1 MKNIKKYL
9 LLFFAATII
18 VSCGDADLEPVLS
31 LDKDLASGIQ
41 SEADLGA
48 VMNSAYDRMS
58 SSGYYGRNQII
69 DGDVRTDNMYSN
81 MNSGRFANS
90 SMDYSSTG
98 AGSWVNYYSVIAIC
112 NIVIA
117 ADAASLEGDQNGISY
132 IQGEAYAVRALVH
145 FDALKAYGQHFITGQ
160 GGASSL
166 GVPYVKTYKVS
177 ENLTPARG
185 TVASNVADITADL
198 TTAIAMMSGWT
209 QPVSSSYMTLAGA
222 YAVGARAL
230 LYAASVTG
238 DYSGAAS
245 MSKWVI
251 DNSGKSPVT
260 ASGFASS
267 YTTDNASNS
276 IFEIA
281 MSGSD
286 NPGINGI
293 AYILRGTS
301 YGDVRILTGDGAN
314 PDLLDLALERP
325 GDVRFAANMVGTAQ
339 GYPTVLGKFPT
350 MTGSD
355 NVTIIRVEEMHLIYA
370 EAMLWQGDAATA
382 LTYLNNI
389 PAIRGLG
396 ADYYK
401 EATLANILKERRV
414 EFYCEGL
421 RYDDLLRT
429 GQGMPL
435 IDSTKQLNDDRTG
448 TTPSYGDYNTAMPIY
463 QSELNAN
470 SNMVQNYG
478 Y

>member
-9 LLFFAATII
+9 LLFFAATLI

-31 LDKDLASGIQ
+31 LDKDLASGLKTE
-41 SEADLGA
+41 SDLGA

-81 MNSGRFANS
+81 MNSGRFASS
-90 SMDYSSTG
+90 SMDYTSQG

-132 IQGEAYAVRALVH
+132 IQGQAYAVRALVH

-166 GVPYVKTYKVS
+166 GVPYVKTYKVP

-198 TTAIAMMSGWT
+198 TTAITMMSGWT

-281 MSGSD
+281 MSGTD

-435 IDSTKQLNDDRTG
+435 IDSIKQLNDDRTG

>member
-41 SEADLGA
+41 SDDDLFA

-81 MNSGRFANS
+81 MNSGRFASS

-98 AGSWVNYYSVIAIC
+98 AGAWVNYYSVIAIC

-117 ADAASLEGDQNGISY
+117 ADGASLTGDQTAIAH
-132 IQGEAYAVRALVH
+132 IQGAAYAVRALVH

-198 TTAIAMMSGWT
+198 TTAIAMMDASYT
-209 QPVSSSYMTLAGA
+209 NSSYMTLAGA

-251 DNSGKSPVT
+251 DNSGRSPVT

-314 PDLLDLALERP
+314 PDLLDLALDRP

-448 TTPSYGDYNTAMPIY
+448 TTPAYGDYNTAMPIY

>member
-9 LLFFAATII
+9 LLFFAATLI

-31 LDKDLASGIQ
+31 LDKDLASGLKTE
-41 SEADLGA
+41 SDLGA

-81 MNSGRFANS
+81 MNSGRFASS
-90 SMDYSSTG
+90 SMDYTSQG

-132 IQGEAYAVRALVH
+132 IQGQAYAVRALVH

-166 GVPYVKTYKVS
+166 GVPYVKTYKVP

-198 TTAIAMMSGWT
+198 TTAITMMSGWT

-281 MSGSD
+281 MSGTD

-301 YGDVRILTGDGAN
+301 YGDVRILTGDGVN
-314 PDLLDLALERP
+314 PDLMDLALERP

-435 IDSTKQLNDDRTG
+435 IDSIKQLNDDRTG

>member
-9 LLFFAATII
+9 LLFFAATLI

-31 LDKDLASGIQ
+31 LDKDLASGLKTE
-41 SEADLGA
+41 SDLGA

-81 MNSGRFANS
+81 MNSGRFASS
-90 SMDYSSTG
+90 SMDYTSQG

-132 IQGEAYAVRALVH
+132 IQGQAYAVRALVH

-166 GVPYVKTYKVS
+166 GVPYVKTYKVP

-198 TTAIAMMSGWT
+198 TTAITMMSGWT

-281 MSGSD
+281 MSGTD

-435 IDSTKQLNDDRTG
+435 IDSIKQLNDDRTG
-448 TTPSYGDYNTAMPIY
+448 TTPAYGDYNTAMPIY

>member
-9 LLFFAATII
+9 LLFFAATLI

-31 LDKDLASGIQ
+31 LDKDLASGLKTE
-41 SEADLGA
+41 SDLGA

-81 MNSGRFANS
+81 MNSGRFASS
-90 SMDYSSTG
+90 SMDYTSQG

-132 IQGEAYAVRALVH
+132 IQGQAYAVRALVH

-166 GVPYVKTYKVS
+166 GVPYVKTYKVP

-198 TTAIAMMSGWT
+198 TTAITMMSGWT

-281 MSGSD
+281 MSGTD

-301 YGDVRILTGDGAN
+301 YGDVRILTGDGVN
-314 PDLLDLALERP
+314 PDLYDLALERP

-435 IDSTKQLNDDRTG
+435 IDSIKQLNDDRTG
-448 TTPSYGDYNTAMPIY
+448 TTPAYGDYNTAMPIY

>member
-1 MKNIKKYL
+1 
-9 LLFFAATII
+9 
-18 VSCGDADLEPVLS
+18 
-31 LDKDLASGIQ
+31 
-41 SEADLGA
+41 
-48 VMNSAYDRMS
+48 MNSAYDRMS

-81 MNSGRFANS
+81 MNSGRFASS
-90 SMDYSSTG
+90 SMDYNSQG

-166 GVPYVKTYKVS
+166 GVPYVKTYKVP

-198 TTAIAMMSGWT
+198 TTAITMMSGWT

-281 MSGSD
+281 MSGTD

-301 YGDVRILTGDGAN
+301 YGDVRILTGDGVN
-314 PDLLDLALERP
+314 PDLMDLALERP

-448 TTPSYGDYNTAMPIY
+448 TTPAYGDYNTAMPIY

>member
-41 SEADLGA
+41 SDADLSA

-81 MNSGRFANS
+81 MNSGRFASS
-90 SMDYSSTG
+90 SMDYTSQG

-117 ADAASLEGDQNGISY
+117 ADAASLEGDQDGISY

-166 GVPYVKTYKVS
+166 GVPYVKTYKVP

-198 TTAIAMMSGWT
+198 TTAITMMSGWT

-286 NPGINGI
+286 NPGINGV

-448 TTPSYGDYNTAMPIY
+448 TTPAYGDYNTAMPIY

>member
-9 LLFFAATII
+9 LFFFAATII
-18 VSCGDADLEPVLS
+18 VSCGDEDLEPVLS
-31 LDKDLASGIQ
+31 LDKDLASGIK
-41 SEADLGA
+41 SEADLGS
-48 VMNSAYDRMS
+48 VLNSAYDRMA

-81 MNSGRFANS
+81 MNSGRFASS
-90 SMDYSSTG
+90 SMDYSSQG

-112 NIVIA
+112 NIVIG
-117 ADAASLEGDQNGISY
+117 ADAASLEGDQNGISF
-132 IQGEAYAVRALVH
+132 IQGQAHALRALVH

-160 GGASSL
+160 GGGSSL
-166 GVPYVKTYKVS
+166 GVPYVKTYKVP
-177 ENLTPARG
+177 ENLSPARG
-185 TVASNVADITADL
+185 TVGSNVADITADI
-198 TTAIAMMSGWT
+198 TTGIAMMSGWT

-230 LYAASVTG
+230 LYAGSVDSSLYATAG
-238 DYSGAAS
+238 TMA
-245 MSKWVI
+245 KWVI
-251 DNSGKSPVT
+251 DNSGKSPVS
-260 ASGFASS
+260 AAGFAAS

-276 IFEIA
+276 LLEIA

-301 YGDVRILTGDGAN
+301 YGDVRILTGTGTN
-314 PDLLDLALERP
+314 PDLYDIADAA
-325 GDVRFAANMVGTAQ
+325 DVRFAPNMVGTAQ

-350 MTGSD
+350 MTGTD

-370 EAMLWQGDAATA
+370 EAMLRGGDAATA

-396 ADYYK
+396 ANYYAS
-401 EATLANILKERRV
+401 ATLDNILQERRK

-435 IDSTKQLNDDRTG
+435 IDSTKQLNDDKTG
-448 TTPSYGDYNTAMPIY
+448 TTPAYGDYNTAMPIY

-470 SNMVQNYG
+470 PNMVQNYG

>member
-18 VSCGDADLEPVLS
+18 VSCGDEDLEPVLS
-31 LDKDLASGIQ
+31 LDKDLASGIK
-41 SEADLGA
+41 SGDDLFA
-48 VMNSAYDRMS
+48 VLNSAYDRMA

-98 AGSWVNYYSVIAIC
+98 AGSWVNYYGVIAIC
-112 NIVIA
+112 NIVIGT
-117 ADAASLEGDQNGISY
+117 DASTLEGDQTYISHV
-132 IQGEAYAVRALVH
+132 QGAAHALRALVH

-166 GVPYVKTYKVS
+166 GVPYVKTYKVP
-177 ENLTPARG
+177 EYLTPARG

-198 TTAIAMMSGWT
+198 TSGIAMMDAQYT
-209 QPVSSSYMTLAGA
+209 NSSYMTLAGA

-251 DNSGKSPVT
+251 DNSGKSPVS

-276 IFEIA
+276 LLEIA

-301 YGDVRILTGDGAN
+301 YGDVRILTGTGAN
-314 PDLLDLALERP
+314 PDLYDIADAA
-325 GDVRFAANMVGTAQ
+325 DVRFAANMVGTAQ

-355 NVTIIRVEEMHLIYA
+355 NVTIIRIEEMHLIHA
-370 EAMLWQGDAATA
+370 EAKLWQGDAATA
-382 LTYLNNI
+382 LTFLNNI

-396 ADYYK
+396 ANYYT
-401 EATLANILKERRV
+401 EATLANILQERRK

-435 IDSTKQLNDDRTG
+435 IDTTKQLNDDRTG
-448 TTPSYGDYNTAMPIY
+448 STPSYGDYNTAMPIY

-470 SNMVQNYG
+470 PNMVQNYG

>member
-9 LLFFAATII
+9 LLFFAATLI

-31 LDKDLASGIQ
+31 LDKDLASGIKTE
-41 SEADLGA
+41 SDLSA

-81 MNSGRFANS
+81 MNSGRFASS
-90 SMDYSSTG
+90 SMDYTSQG

-117 ADAASLEGDQNGISY
+117 ADAASLEGDQDGISY

-166 GVPYVKTYKVS
+166 GVPYVKTYKVP

-198 TTAIAMMSGWT
+198 TTAITMMSGWT

-281 MSGSD
+281 MSGTD

-435 IDSTKQLNDDRTG
+435 IDSIKQLNDDRTG
-448 TTPSYGDYNTAMPIY
+448 TTPAYGDYNTAMPIY

>member
-41 SEADLGA
+41 SDDDLFA

-81 MNSGRFANS
+81 MNSGRFASS

-98 AGSWVNYYSVIAIC
+98 AGAWVNYYSVIAIC

-117 ADAASLEGDQNGISY
+117 ADGASLTGDQTAIAH
-132 IQGEAYAVRALVH
+132 IQGAAYAVRALVH

-198 TTAIAMMSGWT
+198 TTAIAMMDAKYT
-209 QPVSSSYMTLAGA
+209 NSSYMTLAGA

-286 NPGINGI
+286 NPGINGV

-301 YGDVRILTGDGAN
+301 YGDVRILTGNGAN

-448 TTPSYGDYNTAMPIY
+448 TTPAYGDYNTAMPIY

>member
-41 SEADLGA
+41 SDDDLFA

-58 SSGYYGRNQII
+58 SSGYYGRTEII
-69 DGDVRTDNMYSN
+69 NGDVRTDNMYSN

-98 AGSWVNYYSVIAIC
+98 AGAWVNYYSVIAIC

-117 ADAASLEGDQNGISY
+117 ADGASLTGDQTAIAH
-132 IQGEAYAVRALVH
+132 IQGAAYAVRALVH

-198 TTAIAMMSGWT
+198 TTAIAMMDASYT
-209 QPVSSSYMTLAGA
+209 NSSYMTLAGA

-286 NPGINGI
+286 NPGINGV

-301 YGDVRILTGDGAN
+301 YGDVRILTGNGAN

-448 TTPSYGDYNTAMPIY
+448 TTPAYGDYNTAMPIY

>member
-41 SEADLGA
+41 SDDDLFA

-58 SSGYYGRNQII
+58 SSGYYGRTEII
-69 DGDVRTDNMYSN
+69 NGDVRTDNMYSN
-81 MNSGRFANS
+81 MNSGRFASS

-98 AGSWVNYYSVIAIC
+98 AGAWVNYYSVIAIC

-117 ADAASLEGDQNGISY
+117 ADGASLTGDQTAIAH
-132 IQGEAYAVRALVH
+132 IQGAAYAVRALVH

-198 TTAIAMMSGWT
+198 TTAIAMMDASYT
-209 QPVSSSYMTLAGA
+209 NSSYMTLAGA

-251 DNSGKSPVT
+251 DNSGRSPVT

-301 YGDVRILTGDGAN
+301 YGDVRILTGDGPN

-448 TTPSYGDYNTAMPIY
+448 TTPAYGDYNTAMPIY

>member
-9 LLFFAATII
+9 LLFFAATLI

-31 LDKDLASGIQ
+31 LDKDLASGLKTE
-41 SEADLGA
+41 SDLGA

-81 MNSGRFANS
+81 MNSGRFASS
-90 SMDYSSTG
+90 SMDYTSQG

-132 IQGEAYAVRALVH
+132 IQGQAYAVRALVH

-166 GVPYVKTYKVS
+166 GVPYVKTYKVP

-198 TTAIAMMSGWT
+198 TTAITMMSGWT

-281 MSGSD
+281 MSGTD

-314 PDLLDLALERP
+314 PDLYDLALERP

-435 IDSTKQLNDDRTG
+435 IDSIKQLNDDRTG
-448 TTPSYGDYNTAMPIY
+448 TTPAYGDYNTAMPIY

>member
-41 SEADLGA
+41 SDDDLFA

-58 SSGYYGRNQII
+58 SSGYYGRTEII
-69 DGDVRTDNMYSN
+69 NGDVRTDNMYSN
-81 MNSGRFANS
+81 MNSGRFASS
-90 SMDYSSTG
+90 SMDYNSQG

-117 ADAASLEGDQNGISY
+117 ADGASLTGDQTAIAH
-132 IQGEAYAVRALVH
+132 IQGAAYAVRALVH

-198 TTAIAMMSGWT
+198 TTAIAMMDASYT
-209 QPVSSSYMTLAGA
+209 NSSYMTLAGA

-251 DNSGKSPVT
+251 DNSGRSPVT

-448 TTPSYGDYNTAMPIY
+448 TTPAYGDYNTAMPIY

>member
-41 SEADLGA
+41 SDDDLFA

-81 MNSGRFANS
+81 MNSGRFASS

-98 AGSWVNYYSVIAIC
+98 AGAWVNYYSVIAIC

-117 ADAASLEGDQNGISY
+117 ADGASLTGDQTAIAH
-132 IQGEAYAVRALVH
+132 IQGAAYAVRALVH

-198 TTAIAMMSGWT
+198 TTAIAMMDASYT
-209 QPVSSSYMTLAGA
+209 NSSYMTLAGA

-301 YGDVRILTGDGAN
+301 YGDVRILTGNGAN

-448 TTPSYGDYNTAMPIY
+448 TTPAYGDYNTAMPIY

>member
-41 SEADLGA
+41 SDDDLFA

-81 MNSGRFANS
+81 MNSGRFASS

-98 AGSWVNYYSVIAIC
+98 AGAWVNYYSVIAIC

-117 ADAASLEGDQNGISY
+117 ADGASLTGDQTAIAH
-132 IQGEAYAVRALVH
+132 IQGAAYAVRALVH

-198 TTAIAMMSGWT
+198 TTAIAMMDASYT
-209 QPVSSSYMTLAGA
+209 NSSYMTLAGA

-251 DNSGKSPVT
+251 DNSGRSPVT

-286 NPGINGI
+286 NPGINGV

-301 YGDVRILTGDGAN
+301 YGDVRILTGNGAN

-448 TTPSYGDYNTAMPIY
+448 TTPAYGDYNTAMPIF

>member
-1 MKNIKKYL
+1 
-9 LLFFAATII
+9 
-18 VSCGDADLEPVLS
+18 
-31 LDKDLASGIQ
+31 
-41 SEADLGA
+41 
-48 VMNSAYDRMS
+48 
-58 SSGYYGRNQII
+58 
-69 DGDVRTDNMYSN
+69 
-81 MNSGRFANS
+81 
-90 SMDYSSTG
+90 
-98 AGSWVNYYSVIAIC
+98 
-112 NIVIA
+112 
-117 ADAASLEGDQNGISY
+117 
-132 IQGEAYAVRALVH
+132 
-145 FDALKAYGQHFITGQ
+145 
-160 GGASSL
+160 
-166 GVPYVKTYKVS
+166 
-177 ENLTPARG
+177 
-185 TVASNVADITADL
+185 
-198 TTAIAMMSGWT
+198 
-209 QPVSSSYMTLAGA
+209 MTLAGA

-281 MSGSD
+281 MSGTD

-355 NVTIIRVEEMHLIYA
+355 NVTIIRVEEMHVIYA

-396 ADYYK
+396 TDYY
-401 EATLANILKERRV
+401 
-414 EFYCEGL
+414 
-421 RYDDLLRT
+421 
-429 GQGMPL
+429 
-435 IDSTKQLNDDRTG
+435 
-448 TTPSYGDYNTAMPIY
+448 
-463 QSELNAN
+463 
-470 SNMVQNYG
+470 
-478 Y
+478 

>member
-41 SEADLGA
+41 SDDDLFA

-81 MNSGRFANS
+81 MNSGRFASS

-98 AGSWVNYYSVIAIC
+98 AGAWVNYYSVIAIC

-117 ADAASLEGDQNGISY
+117 ADGASLTGDQTAIAH
-132 IQGEAYAVRALVH
+132 IQGAAYAVRALVH

-198 TTAIAMMSGWT
+198 TTAIAMMDASYT
-209 QPVSSSYMTLAGA
+209 NSSYMTLAGA

-251 DNSGKSPVT
+251 DNSGRSPVT

-301 YGDVRILTGDGAN
+301 YGDVRILTGNGAN

-448 TTPSYGDYNTAMPIY
+448 TTPAYGDYNTAMPIY

>member
-41 SEADLGA
+41 SDDDLFA

-81 MNSGRFANS
+81 MNSGRFASS

-98 AGSWVNYYSVIAIC
+98 AGAWVNYYSVIAIC

-117 ADAASLEGDQNGISY
+117 ADGASLTGDQTAIAH
-132 IQGEAYAVRALVH
+132 IQGAAYAVRALVH

-198 TTAIAMMSGWT
+198 TTAIAMMDASYT
-209 QPVSSSYMTLAGA
+209 NSSYMTLAGA

-251 DNSGKSPVT
+251 DNSGRSPVT

-286 NPGINGI
+286 NPGINGV

-301 YGDVRILTGDGAN
+301 YGDVRILTGNGAN

-448 TTPSYGDYNTAMPIY
+448 TTPAYGDYNTAMPIY

>member
-9 LLFFAATII
+9 LLFFAATLI

-31 LDKDLASGIQ
+31 LDKDLASGLKTE
-41 SEADLGA
+41 SDLGA

-81 MNSGRFANS
+81 MNSGRFASS
-90 SMDYSSTG
+90 SMDYTSQG

-132 IQGEAYAVRALVH
+132 IQGQAYAVRALVH

-166 GVPYVKTYKVS
+166 GVPYVKTYKVP

-198 TTAIAMMSGWT
+198 TTAITMMSGWT

-281 MSGSD
+281 MSGTD

-301 YGDVRILTGDGAN
+301 YGDVRILTGDGVN
-314 PDLLDLALERP
+314 PDLMDLALERP

-435 IDSTKQLNDDRTG
+435 IDSIKQLNDDRTG
-448 TTPSYGDYNTAMPIY
+448 TTPAYGDYNTAMPIY

>member
-41 SEADLGA
+41 SDDDLFA

-117 ADAASLEGDQNGISY
+117 ADGASLTGDQTAIAH
-132 IQGEAYAVRALVH
+132 IQGAAYAVRALVH

-198 TTAIAMMSGWT
+198 TTAIAMMDAKYT
-209 QPVSSSYMTLAGA
+209 NSSYMTLAGA

-251 DNSGKSPVT
+251 DNSGRSPVT

-286 NPGINGI
+286 NPGINGV

-301 YGDVRILTGDGAN
+301 YGDVRILTGNGAN

-355 NVTIIRVEEMHLIYA
+355 NVTIIRYA
-370 EAMLWQGDAATA
+370 
-382 LTYLNNI
+382 TY
-389 PAIRGLG
+389 R
-396 ADYYK
+396 
-401 EATLANILKERRV
+401 
-414 EFYCEGL
+414 
-421 RYDDLLRT
+421 
-429 GQGMPL
+429 
-435 IDSTKQLNDDRTG
+435 
-448 TTPSYGDYNTAMPIY
+448 
-463 QSELNAN
+463 
-470 SNMVQNYG
+470 
-478 Y
+478 